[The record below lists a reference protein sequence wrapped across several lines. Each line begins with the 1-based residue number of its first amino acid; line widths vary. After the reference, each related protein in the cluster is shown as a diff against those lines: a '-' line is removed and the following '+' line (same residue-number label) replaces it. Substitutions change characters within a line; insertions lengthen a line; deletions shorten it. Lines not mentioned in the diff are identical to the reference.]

1 LTSPVLV
8 IAAHP
13 DDEILGC
20 GGTLAR
26 HVAEGDQVHIL
37 ILAEGA
43 TSRDHKRLAKAREK
57 DLAVLRE
64 AAAGAASCI
73 GAQPP
78 RFAGFPD
85 NRMDSVDLL
94 DVVKE
99 IEAVVAETAPAV
111 VYTHHGGDLN
121 EDHRL
126 THQAVLTAC
135 RPLPDAPVRSIYTF
149 ETLSSSEWS
158 SLMLGEPFL
167 PSRFVDIGPYL
178 TAKMKALECYAS
190 EMRPFPH
197 ARSYDNVMSLARYRG
212 ATVGLEAAEAFV
224 TLRTID
230 K

>member
-1 LTSPVLV
+1 MSVLV
-8 IAAHP
+8 VAAHP

-26 HVAEGDQVHIL
+26 HAAQGEEVHVL
-37 ILAEGA
+37 LLAEGVA
-43 TSRDHKRLAKAREK
+43 ARDRRRDGAAAETHLAA
-57 DLAVLRE
+57 LRE
-64 AAAGAASCI
+64 AATAAARCI

-85 NRMDSVDLL
+85 SRMDSLDLL
-94 DVVKE
+94 DVVKQ
-99 IEAVVAETAPAV
+99 IESVIAETTPTI

-135 RPLPDAPVRSIYTF
+135 RPEPGAPVRAIYTF
-149 ETLSSSEWS
+149 ETVSSSEWS

-167 PSRFVDIGPYL
+167 PSRFVDIGDHMD
-178 TAKMKALECYAS
+178 AKMQALECYAS

-197 ARSYDNVMSLARYRG
+197 ARSYDNVSALARYRG
-212 ATVGLEAAEAFV
+212 ATVGLNATEAFV
-224 TLRTID
+224 VLREIVS
-230 K
+230 